1 MLQAP
6 STIAAAALLLQV
18 RGASELP
25 DHDTG
30 WRHLVLINNTRGTIA
45 EIYVSDDGVET
56 WQEDMLGAEFLLP
69 GSSVAVYVDDQNG
82 NCRVDVKVVLD
93 NGSTFVNHGFNACQG
108 DGRLVPL
115 R

>member
-18 RGASELP
+18 QGASELP

-30 WRHLVLINNTRGTIA
+30 WRHLVLINNTRAGIA
-45 EIYVSDDGVET
+45 EIYVSDDGAET
-56 WQEDMLGAEFLLP
+56 WQEDMLGAEFLPP
-69 GSSVAVYVDDQNG
+69 GSSFAVYVDDQNG

-93 NGSTFVNHGFNACQG
+93 NGSTFVNRGLNACRG
-108 DGRLVPL
+108 DSGLVPL